1 MDRTGWA
8 DTVPRVRPWQTT
20 KRSADGLWKRREL
33 EKSKT
38 RLSHLAWK
46 SRKRRWI
53 PTFPQPRL
61 LLVIYLKP
69 DKSRAKK
76 TGHFNLLTTQEVKFC
91 VSRGFDM
98 TRLKKSYVRSTRACG
113 QVTAN
118 RNRTYAVALSGA

>member
-1 MDRTGWA
+1 EATASPMDRTGWA

-20 KRSADGLWKRREL
+20 KRSAAGLWKRREL

-61 LLVIYLKP
+61 LPVI
-69 DKSRAKK
+69 
-76 TGHFNLLTTQEVKFC
+76 
-91 VSRGFDM
+91 
-98 TRLKKSYVRSTRACG
+98 
-113 QVTAN
+113 
-118 RNRTYAVALSGA
+118 

>member
-20 KRSADGLWKRREL
+20 KRSAAGLWKRREL

-61 LLVIYLKP
+61 LLVFYLNP
-69 DKSRAKK
+69 AKSLAKK
-76 TGHFNLLTTQEVKFC
+76 TGTFTLQTTQNCLHDVGLGQKFQ
-91 VSRGFDM
+91 FQL
-98 TRLKKSYVRSTRACG
+98 T
-113 QVTAN
+113 
-118 RNRTYAVALSGA
+118 